1 MLLVLLGNELAELLI
16 LSSWKWNSAYKTFF
30 FFLILQYMTKTKL
43 KRVTVYINC
52 KMIEWRAI
60 HFQSL

>member
-30 FFLILQYMTKTKL
+30 FFNSPIHDKNKTQKS
-43 KRVTVYINC
+43 N
-52 KMIEWRAI
+52 
-60 HFQSL
+60 SLC